1 MHIVLTEGAAKELGR
16 ALRLIRHTRQITLR
30 DTAARAQL
38 SPQYI
43 NNIERG
49 ERRTI
54 SEDAFERLTAALG
67 GPPSVWADL
76 VMRARVHS
84 ALTDRGLSADETT
97 FVMKGVEQRLAEVG
111 RAAMPLGDV
120 IANMLAPTPEPLEP
134 VERART

>member
-1 MHIVLTEGAAKELGR
+1 MHIVLSEDAAKELGR

-30 DTAARAQL
+30 DAARAAHL

-54 SEDAFERLTAALG
+54 SDDAFSRLSSALG
-67 GPPSVWADL
+67 GAPTIWLDL
-76 VMRARVHS
+76 VLRARLTS
-84 ALTDRGLSADETT
+84 ALMDRGLTPEQAS

-111 RAAMPLGDV
+111 LPTTPLGEV
-120 IANMLAPTPEPLEP
+120 LTTMLAPTPES
-134 VERART
+134 V

>member
-30 DTAARAQL
+30 DTARTANL

-54 SEDAFERLTAALG
+54 SDDAFERLSAALG
-67 GPPSVWADL
+67 GPESVWADL
-76 VMRARVHS
+76 VVRARISS
-84 ALTDRGLSADETT
+84 ALMDRGLSADQVT

-111 RAAMPLGDV
+111 YPTTSLGDV
-120 IANMLAPTPEPLEP
+120 LTNMLAPVPES
-134 VERART
+134 VR